1 MRLAPALLLASTLT
15 PSFAQ
20 TPHPPPAPTAPTVTE
35 ATRTAIRQLLGDIL
49 LNGQAYEYD
58 RQLAD
63 TIGPRLTGSPNYMR
77 AADWAQQHFREL
89 GLSNVHTEDWTI
101 PATWEPVS
109 ASGHI
114 LTPVDHTLHLYSIGW
129 SPSTPEHGVQGPVVY
144 VPALTPGVL
153 DGLASRLKGAI
164 ALLDHESFGDKPTSE
179 QTFTGIDRLRSLAP
193 AAILTPG
200 GPNGT
205 ETLTSLNFSGAID
218 PIPEAEIG
226 AEDVSLLKRLLDRSQ
241 GHPSDTQP
249 VTVHF
254 TLTNRIRQNVRVP
267 NVIAEIPG
275 SDLKDEIVLVGAHL
289 DSWNPGTG
297 AQDNGTGVATV
308 LEAARAIKA
317 LGQPPRRTLRFVLF
331 GGEEEGLLGSTAY
344 VRAHRADLAHID
356 AVLIS
361 DTGAQPATGWY
372 LMGRNDEKAALK
384 DIEPL
389 LAGLGAD
396 ATTESTE
403 FIFET
408 DHAAFDVLGV
418 PTLVLW
424 TDTDLY
430 FKLHHKASD
439 TFDAVSEKDLNQ
451 GVAVTATTAYAI
463 ADSPHP
469 FAPHLNPTEV
479 QSFLKKSNNLD
490 EYLYLKKINSLP

>member
-20 TPHPPPAPTAPTVTE
+20 TPHPAPTAPSVTE
-35 ATRTAIRQLLGDIL
+35 ATRTAIRRLLGDIL

-77 AADWAQQHFREL
+77 AADWAQQHLQEL
-89 GLSNVHTEDWTI
+89 GLANVHTEIWTI
-101 PATWEPVS
+101 PATWEPES

-114 LTPVDHTLHLYSIGW
+114 LTPVDHTLYLYSIGW
-129 SPSTPEHGVQGPVVY
+129 SPSTPAAGIRGNVLY
-144 VPALTPGVL
+144 IPALTSGAL
-153 DGLASRLKGAI
+153 DGLASKIKGSI
-164 ALLDHESFGDKPTSE
+164 ALLEDKSFGEKPTLE
-179 QTFTGIDRLRSLAP
+179 QFFSGLDRLRALAP
-193 AAILTPG
+193 AAILTAG

-205 ETLTSLNFSGAID
+205 ETLISLNFSGAID
-218 PIPEAEIG
+218 SIPEAQIG
-226 AEDVSLLKRLLDRSQ
+226 AEDVSLLKRLLDRNPEP
-241 GHPSDTQP
+241 GA
-249 VTVHF
+249 VTVAF
-254 TLTNRIRQNVRVP
+254 TLTNRIRKDVSIP

-275 SDLKDEIVLVGAHL
+275 TDLASEIVLIGAHL

-344 VRAHRADLAHID
+344 VRAHRSDLAHID

-361 DTGAQPATGWY
+361 DTGAQPAKGWY
-372 LMGRNDEKAALK
+372 LMGRNDEQAALK
-384 DIEPL
+384 NIDPL
-389 LAGLGAD
+389 LVGLGAGQ
-396 ATTESTE
+396 TTDSTE

-439 TFDAVSEKDLNQ
+439 TFDAVCEKDLNQ
-451 GVAVTATTAYAI
+451 GVAVTATTAYAL
-463 ADSPHP
+463 ANSPQP
-469 FAPHLNPTEV
+469 FAPHLTPAEV
-479 QSFLKKSNNLD
+479 QAFLKKSNNLD
-490 EYLYLKKINSLP
+490 EYNFLRKISSLP